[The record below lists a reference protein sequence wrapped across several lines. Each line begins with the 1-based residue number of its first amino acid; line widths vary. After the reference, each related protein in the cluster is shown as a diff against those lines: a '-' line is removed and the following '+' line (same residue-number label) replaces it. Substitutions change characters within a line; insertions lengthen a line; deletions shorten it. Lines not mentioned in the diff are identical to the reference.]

1 VHGGAVYTSLFMGIN
16 QFLLRAE
23 MNERLQGLEE
33 RRRGR
38 RAVIRAV
45 ILLMQQD
52 GLDED
57 GAYSQLR
64 RDSMRARQ
72 NMELYCEEFLSKRAK
87 PPDKSGRTTGIT
99 LQGGNKQA
107 I

>member
-1 VHGGAVYTSLFMGIN
+1 MGIN

-23 MNERLQGLEE
+23 MYERVQGLEE

-52 GLDED
+52 GLDEE
-57 GAYSQLR
+57 GAYSRLR
-64 RDSMRARQ
+64 RESMRARQ
-72 NMELYCEEFLSKRAK
+72 NMELYCEEFLNKRAK
-87 PPDKSGRTTGIT
+87 PPDATSRTTGIT
-99 LQGGNKQA
+99 PQGGDKQA

>member
-1 VHGGAVYTSLFMGIN
+1 MAKEMLIS
-16 QFLLRAE
+16 QFKARCIAE
-23 MNERLQGLEE
+23 LKRVQQTGQAREPHFADGKMRRLPRYDRQ
-33 RRRGR
+33 
-38 RAVIRAV
+38 
-45 ILLMQQD
+45 
-52 GLDED
+52 
-57 GAYSQLR
+57 

-72 NMELYCEEFLSKRAK
+72 NMEFYCEEFLSKRAK

>member
-1 VHGGAVYTSLFMGIN
+1 MAEGDLFMGIN

-23 MNERLQGLEE
+23 MSERLQDLEE

-52 GLDED
+52 SLDED

-64 RDSMRARQ
+64 RESMRARQ

-87 PPDKSGRTTGIT
+87 PPDTTGRTTGIM